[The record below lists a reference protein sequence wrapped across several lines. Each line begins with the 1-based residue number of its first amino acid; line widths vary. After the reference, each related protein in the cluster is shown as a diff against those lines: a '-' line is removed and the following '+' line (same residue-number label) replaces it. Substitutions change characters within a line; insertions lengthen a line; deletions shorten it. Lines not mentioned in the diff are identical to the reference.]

1 MTVAKNTGRTM
12 SYVRVLGRMNININK
27 TLLLS
32 GNAHME
38 KLDAVEASRVTNSCG
53 IARPSG

>member
-12 SYVRVLGRMNININK
+12 SYVRVLGRMNINK

>member
-1 MTVAKNTGRTM
+1 M

-27 TLLLS
+27 TLLS

-53 IARPSG
+53 IVRPSG